1 MKTGEFVYARTHA
14 ELLNEL
20 LGTNYKA
27 WMKSSI
33 MLPDGK
39 RLWMIRLENVVSDS
53 GWKNQLVSADR
64 IEEKIVGELKFGD
77 QTTVLGSGKYSED
90 RVDFD
95 LIPFGSHR
103 KYVFRGVFRINL
115 ELSSVNKNVWDKIL
129 DEYTL

>member
-53 GWKNQLVSADR
+53 GWKNQLVSDSR
-64 IEEKIVGELKFGD
+64 IVEEKIGEFKFADHG
-77 QTTVLGSGKYSED
+77 TAFGSGKYFED
-90 RVDFD
+90 RVVFD
-95 LIPFGSHR
+95 LVPFGSHR

>member
-90 RVDFD
+90 RVVFD